1 MINNMV
7 GGGLKNMYKNLG
19 KEGDINL
26 FLLAL
31 FILLLKTII
40 VQWTYNQIW
49 PKISYNSGNDTSKFS
64 PLTFYEALLFVILI
78 EFLF

>member
-7 GGGLKNMYKNLG
+7 GGGLKNISKSLG
-19 KEGDINL
+19 KDGGLNL
-26 FLLAL
+26 FILAI

-40 VQWTYNQIW
+40 VQWTYNQVW
-49 PKISYNSGNDTSKFS
+49 PKISYNSGNNDKQFS
-64 PLTFYEALLFVILI
+64 PLTFYEAFLFVILI

>member
-7 GGGLKNMYKNLG
+7 GGGLKNMYKSLS
-19 KEGDINL
+19 KDGDTNL
-26 FLLAL
+26 FLLAI

-49 PKISYNSGNDTSKFS
+49 PKISYNSGNDPSKFS
-64 PLTFYEALLFVILI
+64 PLTFYEAFLFVILI

>member
-19 KEGDINL
+19 QEGDINL

-49 PKISYNSGNDTSKFS
+49 HKTWCCGDASKFT
-64 PLTFYEALLFVILI
+64 PITFYEAFLLVILM